1 MMNRKNVFFMIHFP
15 QRCINFSIVYNS
27 FMWLRSLYETFFLD
41 ELLNKLYILLSNTR
55 IQGISNNY
63 GEAFL
68 GE

>member
-1 MMNRKNVFFMIHFP
+1 
-15 QRCINFSIVYNS
+15 
-27 FMWLRSLYETFFLD
+27 MWLRSLYEIFFLD